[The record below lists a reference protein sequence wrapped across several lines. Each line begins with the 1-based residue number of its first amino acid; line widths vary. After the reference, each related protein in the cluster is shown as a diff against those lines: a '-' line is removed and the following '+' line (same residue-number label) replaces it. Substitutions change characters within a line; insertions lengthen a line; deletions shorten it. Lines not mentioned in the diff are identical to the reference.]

1 MSSVLHSAD
10 TIASLPIR
18 SEWMES
24 TGELAWFRAEVLRS
38 IFHPFDFARSLAREH
53 FGLAGVLVALIA
65 GAALAFAI
73 DAMILTS
80 KGFALFDFLPQV
92 LVDSLFLGVRLA
104 VTVAGVATVGHYAAR
119 LLRGR
124 TLTLDQAYT
133 AFSFALSPLLLAPVA
148 AVLVV
153 LAPDLL
159 PVAGAVA
166 ALAVARSIFGL
177 AINLRALLSPALAV
191 VALVVMLA
199 TSALV
204 TQDQISRF
212 RFTGYA
218 VAPQLI
224 ADFAATPMTGTT
236 FEAADFTITLPAGWK
251 NVTSGTPGEAA
262 RYESDV
268 ATLRVARAG
277 GVPLATADSYAD
289 SASFL
294 ERAALE
300 NSWRERTVVRINGVV
315 TVDDRY
321 GGTYQGRR
329 MLYRQFT
336 AVPQTRGLALI
347 FHYIEPQSDQAALDE
362 AASVAA
368 TWRIRQESR

>member
-1 MSSVLHSAD
+1 
-10 TIASLPIR
+10 
-18 SEWMES
+18 MES
-24 TGELAWFRAEVLRS
+24 TGELAWFRSEVLRS
-38 IFHPFDFARSLAREH
+38 ILHPFDFARSLAREH

-80 KGFALFDFLPQV
+80 KGFALLDFLPQV
-92 LVDSLFLGVRLA
+92 LVDSLFLGIRLA
-104 VTVAGVATVGHYAAR
+104 VTVAGVATIGHYAAR
-119 LLRGR
+119 LIRGR
-124 TLTLDQAYT
+124 ALTLDQAFT
-133 AFSFALSPLLLAPVA
+133 AFSFALSPLLLAPIA
-148 AVLVV
+148 ALLVV

-166 ALAVARSIFGL
+166 ALAVVRSIFGL
-177 AINLRALLSPALAV
+177 AVNLRALLPPALAV
-191 VALVVMLA
+191 VPFVVMLL

-212 RFTGYA
+212 RFAGYA
-218 VAPQLI
+218 IAPQLVGE
-224 ADFAATPMTGTT
+224 FVATPMTGMS

-262 RYESDV
+262 RYVSDV
-268 ATLRVARAG
+268 AALRVARAG

-294 ERAALE
+294 ERAALQ
-300 NSWRERTVVRINGVV
+300 NAWRERTVVRINGVV

-321 GGTYQGRR
+321 GGIYQGRR

-347 FHYIEPQSDQAALDE
+347 FHYIEPPSEQAALDE

>member
-1 MSSVLHSAD
+1 
-10 TIASLPIR
+10 
-18 SEWMES
+18 MES
-24 TGELAWFRAEVLRS
+24 TGELAWFRAQIVRS
-38 IFHPFDFARSLAREH
+38 ILHPFDFARSLAREH
-53 FGLAGVLVALIA
+53 YGLAGVLVALIA
-65 GAALAFAI
+65 GAALGFAI
-73 DAMILTS
+73 DAMILSS
-80 KGFALFDFLPQV
+80 KGFSLFDFLNQV
-92 LVDSLFLGVRLA
+92 IVDSLFLGVRLA

-124 TLTLDQAYT
+124 ELTLDQAFT

-148 AVLVV
+148 VLLVV

-159 PVAGAVA
+159 PIAGAVA
-166 ALAVARSIFGL
+166 GLAVVRSIAGL
-177 AINLRALLSPALAV
+177 AINLRALLPPALAV
-191 VALVVMLA
+191 VSFIVMLV

-212 RFTGYA
+212 RFATYA

-224 ADFAATPMTGTT
+224 SDFTATPMTGTA
-236 FEAADFTITLPAGWK
+236 FEAADFTITLPAGWR
-251 NVTSGTPGEAA
+251 NMTSGTPGEAA
-262 RYESDV
+262 RYESEL
-268 ATLRVARAG
+268 ASLRVARAG

-289 SASFL
+289 SASFI
-294 ERAALE
+294 ERAALQ
-300 NSWRERTVVRINGVV
+300 NGWRERSVVRINGVV

-347 FHYIEPQSDQAALDE
+347 FHYIEPANEQAALAE
-362 AASVAA
+362 AESIAA
-368 TWRIRQESR
+368 TWRIRKETR

>member
-1 MSSVLHSAD
+1 
-10 TIASLPIR
+10 
-18 SEWMES
+18 MES
-24 TGELAWFRAEVLRS
+24 TGELAWFRSEVVRS
-38 IFHPFDFARSLAREH
+38 ILHPFDFARSLAREH

-92 LVDSLFLGVRLA
+92 LIDSFFLGIRLA

-119 LLRGR
+119 LLRR
-124 TLTLDQAYT
+124 RDLTLDQAYT

-148 AVLVV
+148 ALLVV

-166 ALAVARSIFGL
+166 ALAVVRSIAGL
-177 AINLRALLSPALAV
+177 AINLRALLPSVLAV
-191 VALVVMLA
+191 VPFVVMVG

-204 TQDQISRF
+204 MQDQISRF
-212 RFTGYA
+212 RFAGYA
-218 VAPQLI
+218 IAPQLI
-224 ADFAATPMTGTT
+224 ADLVATPMTGTT

-251 NVTSGTPGEAA
+251 NVTSGTSGEAA

-268 ATLRVARAG
+268 AQLRVARAG

-289 SASFL
+289 SASL
-294 ERAALE
+294 GERAGLQ
-300 NSWRERTVVRINGVV
+300 NGWRERTVVRINGVV

-321 GGTYQGRR
+321 GGTYEGRR

-347 FHYIEPQSDQAALDE
+347 FHYIEPPSDQAALAE
-362 AASVAA
+362 AESIAA
-368 TWRIRQESR
+368 TWRIRQEAR